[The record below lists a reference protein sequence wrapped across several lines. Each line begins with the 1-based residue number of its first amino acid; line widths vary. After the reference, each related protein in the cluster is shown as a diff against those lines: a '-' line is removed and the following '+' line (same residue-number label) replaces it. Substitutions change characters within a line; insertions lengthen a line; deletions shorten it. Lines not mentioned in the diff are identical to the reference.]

1 MAKKISN
8 FKKFGKLAS
17 LVKKIA
23 DQNPV
28 LKEQILQESTSKSKN
43 SWNKIQKWTST
54 NLFQQFKSKPLKEFT
69 KKNVEQA
76 LQDIKKGVKAS
87 RCFSVFKIPD
97 ADISPVPLFDLE
109 NAINRLDGNVQI
121 QIALE
126 GGDGFVNTGIVKAK
140 DLDTKSGNFNKD
152 VRLLVSDNSDRA
164 EAEVKFLRLYKKN
177 KIGDSA
183 NCSSYLRVIFSDNED
198 EEVDL
203 AGDTLISVVV
213 QTGSLTKKQLEQ
225 RDKRL
230 TESEKKKKITKAKLK
245 KVKTP
250 SKVKTTKEDKKIQ
263 DKIKKTKST
272 KEEIALLKQKEK
284 NAIQFNIAVEKLERQ
299 FDKGIYTAKEFKK
312 EKAKLERKILLKGG
326 IV

>member
-23 DQNPV
+23 DQNPI
-28 LKEQILQESTSKSKN
+28 LKEQILQESTSTSKN
-43 SWNKIQKWTST
+43 SWNKIQKWTSA
-54 NLFQQFKSKPLKEFT
+54 NLFQEFKSKPLKDFT

-76 LQDIKKGVKAS
+76 LQNIKKGIKPS
-87 RCFSVFKIPD
+87 KCYSVFKVPD
-97 ADISPVPLFDLE
+97 ADISPVKLFDLE
-109 NAINRLDGNVQI
+109 SSLNRLDGNVQI
-121 QIALE
+121 QISLQ

-140 DLDTKSGNFNKD
+140 DLDTKSGEFNKE
-152 VRLLVSDNSDRA
+152 VRLLVSDNSDKA
-164 EAEVKFLRLYKKN
+164 EAEVKFLRLFKKN

-183 NCSSYLRVIFSDNED
+183 NCSSYLKVIFTDDED
-198 EEVDL
+198 DEINL

-230 TESEKKKKITKAKLK
+230 TESEKKRKVTKAKLK
-245 KVKTP
+245 KLKTP
-250 SKVKTTKEDKKIQ
+250 SKVKATKEDKSIQ
-263 DKIKKTKST
+263 DKIKKAKST
-272 KEEIALLKQKEK
+272 KEEIALLKQKER
-284 NAIQFNIAVEKLERQ
+284 NAKQFNIAVEKLERQ
-299 FDKGIYTAKEFKK
+299 FDKGIFTAKEFKI
-312 EKAKLERKILLKGG
+312 ERAKLEKKMLLKGG

>member
-1 MAKKISN
+1 VAKKISN

-183 NCSSYLRVIFSDNED
+183 NCSSYLKVIFSDNED

>member
-76 LQDIKKGVKAS
+76 LQDLKKGVKAS

-198 EEVDL
+198 EEVEL

>member
-87 RCFSVFKIPD
+87 KCFSVFKIPD

-198 EEVDL
+198 EEVEL